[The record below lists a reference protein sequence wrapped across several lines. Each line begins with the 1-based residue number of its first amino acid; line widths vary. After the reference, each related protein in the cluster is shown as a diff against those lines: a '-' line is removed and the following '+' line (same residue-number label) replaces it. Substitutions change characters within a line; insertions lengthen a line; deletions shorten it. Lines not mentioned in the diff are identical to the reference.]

1 MMAPLFLSGNVVK
14 KIRYYVTFFDLGRL
28 WLKNA
33 NKTLL
38 KVNWFVAIRIFFENQ
53 IGIPFFPTII
63 YYKRRRDNV
72 ETFH

>member
-1 MMAPLFLSGNVVK
+1 MGYSNLIS
-14 KIRYYVTFFDLGRL
+14 LG
-28 WLKNA
+28 LK
-33 NKTLL
+33 LQ
-38 KVNWFVAIRIFFENQ
+38 FENQ